1 MSDFSL
7 LDEDFDRYVIG
18 FTENHF
24 IPSDT
29 NSPTPSDHTPGHN
42 SFALDF
48 AERSN
53 RGELKIFLDHSFHL
67 DKKKRQSVSKIH
79 NNILDLMFELSERRK
94 IVTPLLSKSAMEL
107 HRSDSRFSD
116 ISNASIKTVSS
127 LPLIEVQQLPPI
139 IQPNRSMP
147 SFSDDLFGLPVVE
160 GVPGDKRKQK
170 KKAKKERN
178 KDKLR
183 KGNAESQS
191 QDPPV
196 LKHENLQQ
204 TLKKTSEERARPKE
218 NPDENNN
225 LNETETKDYDLKN
238 VRFTIGDA
246 RIKTE
251 DDTKSCSHKDA
262 TKSEDKWKVIDEKIK
277 EADEIVKK
285 KGDSFNEYK
294 GRYFSFENE
303 SAVRKMSFCQ
313 SSYKERTERERMNN
327 IRRRHS
333 SQTNVGPLDFNKL
346 RRQLTSGRS
355 RTMLC

>member
-7 LDEDFDRYVIG
+7 LDEEFDRYVIG

-48 AERSN
+48 AKRSN

-79 NNILDLMFELSERRK
+79 HSILDLMFELSERRK
-94 IVTPLLSKSAMEL
+94 IATPLLSKSAMEL

-116 ISNASIKTVSS
+116 VSNASMKTVSS

-147 SFSDDLFGLPVVE
+147 SFSDDFFGLPVAE
-160 GVPGDKRKQK
+160 GLSGDKRKQE
-170 KKAKKERN
+170 KAKKERN

-183 KGNAESQS
+183 KGNVKNQR
-191 QDPPV
+191 QDSYV
-196 LKHENLQQ
+196 LKRENSQL
-204 TLKKTSEERARPKE
+204 TLKKTNEENARSKE

-225 LNETETKDYDLKN
+225 LDETETKDNDSKN
-238 VRFTIGDA
+238 VRFTIGGA
-246 RIKTE
+246 GIKTE
-251 DDTKSCSHKDA
+251 DDRKSCSHKD
-262 TKSEDKWKVIDEKIK
+262 TIECEDKWKAIDEKIK
-277 EADEIVKK
+277 EVDEIVKK

-313 SSYKERTERERMNN
+313 SSYKERAERERMNN